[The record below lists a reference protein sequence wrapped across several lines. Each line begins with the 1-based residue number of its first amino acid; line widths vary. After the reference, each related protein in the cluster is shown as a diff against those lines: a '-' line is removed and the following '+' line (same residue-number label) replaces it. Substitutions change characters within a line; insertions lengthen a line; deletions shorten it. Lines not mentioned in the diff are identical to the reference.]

1 MNLNQVIEPLLHVE
15 KIGDENP
22 NITSIEMDSRS
33 VKQGSLFVCLK
44 GFHVDGHDYIDEA
57 INKGA
62 VAILSE
68 RAIHVSV
75 PVIVVK
81 DTSLALAVIAN
92 HFFHYPTNQLTLIG
106 VTGTNGKTTT
116 THIIEKMVQNAKR
129 KTGLIGT
136 MYKKIGEV
144 TYETQNTT
152 PESLE
157 LQRTFAQMVSNEVEV
172 AIMEVSS
179 HALDLGR
186 VRGSN
191 FDIGV
196 FTNLTPDHLD
206 YHETMEKYKQAKGL
220 LFSQLGNRYDKDTR
234 KVAVLNEDDPATNQY
249 KRMTAAQVIT
259 YGIKQQSDVMAHSI
273 SMKTSGTHFNLKT
286 PVGSSDV
293 SMKLV
298 GMFSVYNVLA
308 AVSTSVALGIKLD
321 TIVESIEQIEGVP
334 GRFELVDAG
343 QPFSVIVDYA
353 HTADSLKNV
362 LKTIKEFAKG
372 DVWCIVGCGGD
383 RDRTKR
389 PLMAKIAVDWADYAI
404 FTSDNPRSEDPIA
417 IIDDMKAGVEGR
429 DYHVVLDRKK
439 AIETT
444 IQKAKKEDVVII
456 AGKGHETYQ
465 IIGATTYEFDDRI
478 VAKEAIR
485 RVLE

>member
-15 KIGDENP
+15 KLGDENP
-22 NITSIEMDSRS
+22 NITSIEMDSRE
-33 VKQGSLFVCLK
+33 VKNGSLFVCLK

-57 INKGA
+57 ISNGA
-62 VAILSE
+62 VAILTE
-68 RAIHVSV
+68 RTVNVSV
-75 PVIVVK
+75 PAIVVK

-92 HFFHYPTNQLTLIG
+92 HFYHYPTNQLTLVG

-116 THIIEKMVQNAKR
+116 THIIEQIVQNAKR
-129 KTGLIGT
+129 NTGLIGT

-144 TYETQNTT
+144 IYDTKNTT

-157 LQRTFAQMVSNEVEV
+157 LQKTFAQMVSNEVEV

-196 FTNLTPDHLD
+196 FTNLTPEHLD

-220 LFSQLGNRYDKDTR
+220 LFSQLGNRYDKEAR
-234 KVAVLNEDDPATNQY
+234 KVAVLNEDDPVSNEY

-259 YGIKQQSDVMAHSI
+259 YGIKQQSDVMAHSV
-273 SMKTSGTHFNLKT
+273 SMKTSGTHFILKT
-286 PVGSSDV
+286 PIGSSPV

-298 GMFSVYNVLA
+298 GLFSVYNVLA
-308 AVSTSVALGIKLD
+308 AVSTSLALGIKLK

-334 GRFELVDAG
+334 GRFELVDVG

-389 PLMAKIAVDWADYAI
+389 PLMAKIAVDYADYAI
-404 FTSDNPRSEDPIA
+404 FTSDNPRSEDPNN
-417 IIDDMKAGVEGR
+417 IIKDMEAGVVGQE
-429 DYHVVLDRKK
+429 YSVVVDRKK

-444 IQKAKKEDVVII
+444 VQNAKKEDVVVI

-465 IIGATTYEFDDRI
+465 IIGTTTYDFDDRI

-485 RVLE
+485 RIME